1 MNKSVVKYMAIDL
14 LVLTI
19 IGVILEALTSRFIGF
34 VLDAAPTITFSL
46 LIVYVA
52 VARWKLWGLLPIPF
66 LVLATILGGH
76 FSEISYYAAFY
87 SFSNW
92 QLILSMMIALAG
104 IGLNVIV
111 FSKQRTNKI
120 MKSIWQMLGILV
132 LDYIIYCGIQF
143 VLYRLFTTGG
153 LSSMADIPFTY
164 KVKGEDGELVD
175 KVKNLASYVEYGFMY
190 NLFGLAVGVV
200 GTLVLR
206 SQGALNNAIE
216 KLVDDKK
223 QREAELEYM
232 KSFGKFN
239 FDEKSD
245 SNPLEQDE
253 SNINGEQDSSK

>member
-1 MNKSVVKYMAIDL
+1 
-14 LVLTI
+14 
-19 IGVILEALTSRFIGF
+19 
-34 VLDAAPTITFSL
+34 
-46 LIVYVA
+46 
-52 VARWKLWGLLPIPF
+52 
-66 LVLATILGGH
+66 
-76 FSEISYYAAFY
+76 
-87 SFSNW
+87 
-92 QLILSMMIALAG
+92 
-104 IGLNVIV
+104 
-111 FSKQRTNKI
+111 
-120 MKSIWQMLGILV
+120 MLGILV

-200 GTLVLR
+200 GSLVLR

-216 KLVDDKK
+216 KLIDDKK

-239 FDEKSD
+239 FSDESEEKTQ
-245 SNPLEQDE
+245 NDE
-253 SNINGEQDSSK
+253 SNKIEEKQDSSE